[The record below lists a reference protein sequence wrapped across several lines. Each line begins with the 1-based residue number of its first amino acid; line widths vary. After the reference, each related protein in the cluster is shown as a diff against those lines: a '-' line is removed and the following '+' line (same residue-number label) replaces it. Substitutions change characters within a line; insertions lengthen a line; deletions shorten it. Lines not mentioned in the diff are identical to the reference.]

1 VKIRQLRK
9 VAAFF
14 VSGPSSVRQKM
25 SELDMTR
32 RTMENINEEKTFVG
46 GNQEAIVDP
55 RQDLAIERTE
65 LALERTHL
73 AWVRTVIGL
82 ITSGFVVDTG
92 FSALHK
98 ARLSSGEAWTDNGH
112 AAGLLLTVS
121 GTLLMIMA
129 TFFYFKR
136 VRELARMRSAS
147 KSFFAPD
154 FILSFVIIGVGII
167 LIYFM
172 RI

>member
-1 VKIRQLRK
+1 
-9 VAAFF
+9 
-14 VSGPSSVRQKM
+14 
-25 SELDMTR
+25 
-32 RTMENINEEKTFVG
+32 MENITEQQPIDGRND
-46 GNQEAIVDP
+46 EAIVDP
-55 RQDLAIERTE
+55 RQDLAVERTE

-98 ARLSSGEAWTDNGH
+98 ARLSAGEAWLNNGH
-112 AAGLLLTVS
+112 AAGLVLTSS

-129 TFFYFKR
+129 TFFYIKR
-136 VRELARMRSAS
+136 VRELARMRSAT

-154 FILSFVIIGVGII
+154 YVLSFVIIIVGAI

-172 RI
+172 RL